1 MPVRVL
7 LGIAMVLLLVLFFD
21 RPTEDTLEQKEEPVV
36 SVLQV
41 ELEPDVIELAES
53 TDSSSVDSREGSE
66 ESTSK
71 ETKSPLNA
79 SENVSHVSSI
89 SLSADEREYNA
100 MVVRERREAKIERHK
115 IYNRARNEWRKELKA
130 ARVGAQE
137 SGDYTRVKELE
148 ANRPNKNDPTL
159 YF

>member
-1 MPVRVL
+1 MPIQIS
-7 LGIAMVLLLVLFFD
+7 LGALVVSGVLLLVLLFD
-21 RPTEDTLEQKEEPVV
+21 RPFRDTMEKRGGPVV
-36 SVLQV
+36 SEVQT
-41 ELEPDVIELAES
+41 EQEPETTGLVGS
-53 TDSSSVDSREGSE
+53 TDSAGIDSE
-66 ESTSK
+66 EPASE
-71 ETKSPLNA
+71 ETKNPLSVSEKA
-79 SENVSHVSSI
+79 SYASSI

-115 IYNRARNEWRKELKA
+115 IFNRARNEWRKELKA